1 MAAKAE
7 YMKAQYHL
15 GHFDVD
21 VDGLDVHKMK
31 RLSVHGLKN
40 Q

>member
-1 MAAKAE
+1 MAAEAE
-7 YMKAQYHL
+7 YMKVQYHL

-21 VDGLDVHKMK
+21 ALDVHKMK

>member
-1 MAAKAE
+1 MAAEAE

-15 GHFDVD
+15 GRFD

-31 RLSVHGLKN
+31 KLSVHGLKN
-40 Q
+40 